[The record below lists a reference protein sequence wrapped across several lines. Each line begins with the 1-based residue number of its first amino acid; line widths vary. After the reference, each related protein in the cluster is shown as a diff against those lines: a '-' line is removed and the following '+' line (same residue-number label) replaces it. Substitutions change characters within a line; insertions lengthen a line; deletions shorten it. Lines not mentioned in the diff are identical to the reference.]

1 MIADAL
7 DILEIEPGPPP
18 PEVAKELQWFRDMLA
33 GKSADELMVLAL
45 QSPAVHFAA
54 FVTIRDKDNREIRP
68 EPNVLQLRM
77 SKAYETLR
85 QMGVKVRIICVKPRR
100 AGCSSF
106 AAHIVYHHSQRFRS
120 EGITI
125 SDIKAHSQELME
137 KVSGYSKVDRF
148 PWGHRI
154 TGDTAYS
161 LAWDNGSK
169 WTVDTAENPNAGV
182 GGTRHLGHFSEVA
195 KWPQTTVKN
204 SEKTMAAVLPSLSG
218 KNTVCIAESTPEGA
232 QGWFYD
238 TYCNAVTLDQFIEM
252 HAKGIC
258 PEEQWVKVFAAWWEF
273 TDNRRMEPVSQVEID
288 HFKETL
294 TDDER
299 EGIEIYGWSWEQIG
313 WRRDTIR
320 NVCNGDSRVFKF
332 YYPSDD
338 VSCLSSDNRVPTKRG
353 MIPVN
358 EVVPGDVLANG
369 TVLNAFQSGTKKV
382 GTLETKRGFRIECTP
397 DHRIALADG
406 GFCNASSMV
415 GKRVRIMKP
424 VFAEE
429 NHVQRWRGF
438 AGASCSL
445 EINDQWGRFLGYF
458 CGDGSLYKNQ
468 LSMVMDERDSD
479 VVELMSNDCRE
490 LLGLEVVRR
499 RPGSAHA
506 TELRVADHRIT
517 ELFEELGILHDGP
530 CGRKRLVAVP
540 ECIWR
545 SPKPVV
551 AAFLNAL
558 YEADGH
564 TRRTGKFVMFHSKHK
579 RFCQDII
586 VLLLGFG
593 IYGKL
598 RPVFAKLNGKVFPG
612 WTILISAGYTE
623 SFYRQIGFLGSRKQ
637 AFATAGDN
645 LKNNGRPP
653 DILDD
658 TDEVVSYELGDKD
671 VPVYDLTMDSDPEF
685 CAGGVVVHNCWT
697 ASGSPRFDIPAI
709 LDMEAVAKRS
719 TFDTGYLVTQPN
731 KRVSFSPVRDGS
743 GEIQIAEHPMDG
755 LRYVVIGDPA
765 TGESQTIGADPDR
778 SSVMVLRDG
787 YHDRSMNV
795 WRPLKQVARVKYPFY
810 GDDDIMASHMVRL
823 SKYYG
828 HALVALE
835 VNMGLQ
841 VLRLLRDSGV
851 PLYKRHPES
860 FKLNKPVE
868 QYGFK
873 LTDADQRRYIIEKLA
888 AAIRSREIEVFSLD
902 TCKELKNFV
911 TKSNGKA
918 EAANGAHDDDVM
930 CLAMGWEVMPSA
942 GTFRLLSKKD
952 HDPRDLRSWQ
962 RVRNMADLF

>member
-18 PEVAKELQWFRDMLA
+18 PEVAKELQWFRNMLA

-45 QSPAVHFAA
+45 QSPAVHFAT

-85 QMGVKVRIICVKPRR
+85 QMGVKVRIVCVKPRR

-161 LAWDNGSK
+161 LVWDNGSK

-218 KNTVCIAESTPEGA
+218 KETVCIAESTPEGA

-273 TDNRRMEPVSQVEID
+273 TDNKRNEPVSAVEIN

-299 EGIEIYGWSWEQIG
+299 EGIELYGWSWEQIG

-338 VSCLSSDNRVPTKRG
+338 VSC
-353 MIPVN
+353 
-358 EVVPGDVLANG
+358 
-369 TVLNAFQSGTKKV
+369 
-382 GTLETKRGFRIECTP
+382 
-397 DHRIALADG
+397 
-406 GFCNASSMV
+406 
-415 GKRVRIMKP
+415 
-424 VFAEE
+424 
-429 NHVQRWRGF
+429 
-438 AGASCSL
+438 
-445 EINDQWGRFLGYF
+445 
-458 CGDGSLYKNQ
+458 
-468 LSMVMDERDSD
+468 
-479 VVELMSNDCRE
+479 
-490 LLGLEVVRR
+490 
-499 RPGSAHA
+499 
-506 TELRVADHRIT
+506 
-517 ELFEELGILHDGP
+517 
-530 CGRKRLVAVP
+530 
-540 ECIWR
+540 
-545 SPKPVV
+545 
-551 AAFLNAL
+551 
-558 YEADGH
+558 
-564 TRRTGKFVMFHSKHK
+564 
-579 RFCQDII
+579 
-586 VLLLGFG
+586 
-593 IYGKL
+593 
-598 RPVFAKLNGKVFPG
+598 
-612 WTILISAGYTE
+612 
-623 SFYRQIGFLGSRKQ
+623 
-637 AFATAGDN
+637 
-645 LKNNGRPP
+645 
-653 DILDD
+653 
-658 TDEVVSYELGDKD
+658 
-671 VPVYDLTMDSDPEF
+671 
-685 CAGGVVVHNCWT
+685 WT

-709 LDMEAVAKRS
+709 LDMEAIAKRS
-719 TFDTGYLVTQPN
+719 TFDTGYLVTQPY
-731 KRVSFSPVRDGS
+731 KRVSFSPVHDGS

-778 SSVMVLRDG
+778 NSVMVLRDG
-787 YHDRSMNV
+787 YHDRDMGI
-795 WRPLKQVARVKYPFY
+795 WRPAKQVARVKSPFY
-810 GDDDIMASHMVRL
+810 SDNDIMAGHMARL

-828 HALVALE
+828 NALVALE
-835 VNMGLQ
+835 VNEGLG
-841 VLRLLRDSGV
+841 VLAYLKDAGV
-851 PLYKRHPES
+851 PLYKRKPES
-860 FKLNKPVE
+860 ARLGTIVE

-873 LTDADQRRYIIEKLA
+873 LSNDDQRRYIIDRLA
-888 AAIRSREIEVFSLD
+888 SAIRSHEIEVFSLE

-911 TKSNGKA
+911 VKSSGKA
-918 EAANGAHDDDVM
+918 EAANGCHDDDVM
-930 CLAMGWEVMPSA
+930 CLAMGWTVLPSA
-942 GTFRLLSKKD
+942 STFRLIRRKE
-952 HDPRDLRSWQ
+952 HDPKDMRSWQ
-962 RVRNMADLF
+962 RVKHMADLF